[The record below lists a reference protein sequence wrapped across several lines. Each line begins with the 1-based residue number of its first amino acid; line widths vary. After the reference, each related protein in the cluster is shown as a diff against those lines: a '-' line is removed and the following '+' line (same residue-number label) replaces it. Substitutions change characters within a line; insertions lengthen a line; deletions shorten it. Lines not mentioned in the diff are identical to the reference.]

1 VDLLVIDDGSLLLSD
16 DQNGVIYRISYT
28 RPMDEGVA
36 LLSGQ
41 ADPEP

>member
-1 VDLLVIDDGSLLLSD
+1 MDEGVASMLLSD

-36 LLSGQ
+36 LLSELSI
-41 ADPEP
+41 PEP